1 MRAKRDFW
9 MDVEEQVR
17 HVPAESA
24 ATLAAAEAAPPG
36 TDLRR
41 FYVFQVV
48 NDFSFTAGIWIIF
61 LQARGFSLAEIGLA
75 ESAFHLA
82 PVTLEI
88 PSGSIADVFGRK
100 WSMTLGALLI
110 AGSTALMFM
119 ADSLWLL
126 LPAMYLNGAAYAFR
140 SGAQQAFLFDSMGA
154 AGGEPTGHRFT
165 ALLGKLN
172 AVAYVA
178 IAATTA
184 LGATL
189 ADRDYALPF
198 GLAVGSGLAAAWLAA
213 GLQEPARPA
222 EERRGMGGTIVEALR
237 IVRGDGQLSA
247 LIVFAAA
254 LWTVSALVHLYAQA
268 VLTERGLAPSQ
279 IGLVLSVTLFTTA
292 IGAWL
297 AGRLIHVRP
306 FRFWTVAA
314 TGAIAGSGLLL
325 GGAAIPVAIAGL
337 IVAELFAGAFEPMI
351 AQRVNTAITSAQRA
365 TVLSVEGFLYSVTMI
380 WAFPLFG
387 WTAERFGWLAA
398 YGVAGGVVAALLGIF
413 LLIGGGRAVTP
424 AAEPTLSR

>member
-1 MRAKRDFW
+1 
-9 MDVEEQVR
+9 MDAEEQVR

-24 ATLAAAEAAPPG
+24 ATLAAVSAAPPG

-100 WSMTLGALLI
+100 WSMTIGALLI
-110 AGSTALMFM
+110 AASTALMFV

-140 SGAQQAFLFDSMGA
+140 SGAQQAFLFDSMG
-154 AGGEPTGHRFT
+154 GEPTGNRFT

-189 ADRDYALPF
+189 AERDYALPF
-198 GLAVGSGLAAAWLAA
+198 GLAVGSGLAAAGLAA
-213 GLQEPARPA
+213 GLKEPARPSD
-222 EERRGMGGTIVEALR
+222 ERRGMGGTIVEALR
-237 IVRGDGQLSA
+237 IVRGDGQLAA

-254 LWTVSALVHLYAQA
+254 LWTISALVHLYAQA

-279 IGLVLSVTLFTTA
+279 IGIILSVTLFTTA
-292 IGAWL
+292 IGSWL
-297 AGRLIHVRP
+297 AGRLSHVRP

-325 GGAAIPVAIAGL
+325 GGSALPLAVAGL

-387 WTAERFGWLAA
+387 WTAERYGWLPA
-398 YGVAGGVVAALLGIF
+398 YGAAGGIVAALLGIF
-413 LLIGGGRAVTP
+413 LLLGGGRA
-424 AAEPTLSR
+424 AAAVVEPTPTA

>member
-1 MRAKRDFW
+1 
-9 MDVEEQVR
+9 MDAEDQAR

-24 ATLAAAEAAPPG
+24 ATLAAAAAAPPG

-41 FYVFQVV
+41 FYVFQVI

-61 LQARGFSLAEIGLA
+61 LQSRGFSLAEIGLA

-82 PVTLEI
+82 PVTLEL
-88 PSGSIADVFGRK
+88 PSGSFADVLGRK
-100 WSMTLGALLI
+100 WSLTAGALLM
-110 AGSTALMFM
+110 AGSTALMFV

-140 SGAQQAFLFDSMGA
+140 SGAQQAFLFDSLGS
-154 AGGEPTGHRFT
+154 EPTGTRFT
-165 ALLGKLN
+165 GLFGRLN

-184 LGATL
+184 IGASL

-198 GLAVGSGLAAAWLAA
+198 GLAVGAALAAAFLAA
-213 GLQEPARPA
+213 GLTEPPRPD
-222 EERRGMGGTIVEALR
+222 EGRRGMGGTIVEALR
-237 IVRGDGQLSA
+237 IVRDDRRLLA

-254 LWTVSALVHLYAQA
+254 LWTVSALIHLYAQA
-268 VLTERGLAPSQ
+268 VLSERGLAPSQ
-279 IGLVLSVTLFTTA
+279 IGVILSVTLFTTA

-297 AGRLIHVRP
+297 AGRLSRLRP
-306 FRFWTVAA
+306 FRFWTVAV

-325 GGAAIPVAIAGL
+325 SGAPLPVAVLGL
-337 IVAELFAGAFEPMI
+337 VVAELFAGAYEPI
-351 AQRVNTAITSAQRA
+351 TAQRVNDAITSQQRA

-387 WTAERFGWLAA
+387 WTAERYGWLPA
-398 YGVAGGVVAALLGIF
+398 YGIAAGVVVALLGVF
-413 LLIGGGRAVTP
+413 LLVGGGRA
-424 AAEPTLSR
+424 ARA

>member
-1 MRAKRDFW
+1 
-9 MDVEEQVR
+9 MDAEEQIR

-36 TDLRR
+36 ADLRR
-41 FYVFQVV
+41 FYAFQVV

-61 LQARGFSLAEIGLA
+61 LQSRGFSLAEIGLA

-82 PVTLEI
+82 PVTLEL
-88 PSGSIADVFGRK
+88 PSGSFADVLGRK
-100 WSMTLGALLI
+100 WSMTAGALLI
-110 AGSTALMFM
+110 AGSTTLMFV

-140 SGAQQAFLFDSMGA
+140 SGAQQAFLFDSMGS
-154 AGGEPTGHRFT
+154 EPTGTRFT
-165 ALLGKLN
+165 SLLGKLN

-189 ADRDYALPF
+189 AERDYALPF
-198 GLAVGSGLAAAWLAA
+198 GLAVGAGLAAAWLAA
-213 GLQEPARPA
+213 GLKEPARPI
-222 EERRGMGGTIVEALR
+222 EERRGMGGTIVDALR
-237 IVRGDGQLSA
+237 IVRRDGQLSA

-254 LWTVSALVHLYAQA
+254 LWTVSALVYLYAQA
-268 VLTERGLAPSQ
+268 VLSERGLSPAQ
-279 IGLVLSVTLFTTA
+279 IGFALAATTFTTA
-292 IGAWL
+292 LGAWL
-297 AGRLIHVRP
+297 AGRLTNLRP
-306 FRFWTVAA
+306 FRFWTIAA

-325 GGAAIPVAIAGL
+325 GGAPLPLAMLGLVA
-337 IVAELFAGAFEPMI
+337 AEFFAGAFEPMI
-351 AQRVNTAITSAQRA
+351 ARRVNLAITSAQRA

-387 WTAERFGWLAA
+387 WTAERYGWLPA
-398 YGVAGGVVAALLGIF
+398 YGVAGGIVVALLGVF
-413 LLIGGGRAVTP
+413 LVLGGGRAVASAIEATP
-424 AAEPTLSR
+424 TG